1 MEKNLPVS
9 TYTISTN
16 ACGWH
21 GVIEYFT
28 MESVRDL
35 ITSKKYDVRSDIESR
50 VPLPSWDRYP
60 CPIFKRCKLIKCIGY
75 VSIFV
80 NTEKIRWLNLEICF
94 FREKQKAF
102 IRANCLHML
111 KLFELG
117 IIDDTLLQKITF

>member
-1 MEKNLPVS
+1 
-9 TYTISTN
+9 
-16 ACGWH
+16 
-21 GVIEYFT
+21 

-35 ITSKKYDVRSDIESR
+35 IISKKYDVRSNNESR
-50 VPLPSWDRYP
+50 VPLPSWNRYP
-60 CPIFKRCKLIKCIGY
+60 CQILKRCKLINCIGY

-117 IIDDTLLQKITF
+117 IINDMSLLQKETF